1 LKNIQ
6 FNVFI
11 TDSAA
16 STPRRSSTFSSGPNS
31 PMLKSSAFNEMFR
44 NRASSYEYLKK
55 ARENALKLVA
65 KRWQSCAEQMEAVSP
80 SLLEK
85 LKNMQLNELDA
96 KNSISNIS
104 SNNLANNNQTAN
116 LQSEVLS
123 FFDYCAKLI
132 VELMKT

>member
-1 LKNIQ
+1 MQ
-6 FNVFI
+6 
-11 TDSAA
+11 
-16 STPRRSSTFSSGPNS
+16 
-31 PMLKSSAFNEMFR
+31 KSSAFNEMFR

-85 LKNMQLNELDA
+85 LKNMQLQINDELDA
-96 KNSISNIS
+96 KNSNSNIS
-104 SNNLANNNQTAN
+104 PNNPANNNQTAN

-123 FFDYCAKLI
+123 FFDFCAKLI
-132 VELMKT
+132 VELMKTG